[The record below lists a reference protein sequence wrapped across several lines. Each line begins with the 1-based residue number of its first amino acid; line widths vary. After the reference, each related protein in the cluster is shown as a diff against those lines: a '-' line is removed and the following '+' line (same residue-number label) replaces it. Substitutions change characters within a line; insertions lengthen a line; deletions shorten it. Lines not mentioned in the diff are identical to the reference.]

1 MHLFY
6 FIYFIY
12 LEYPSS
18 GPVLSIVLYMLKA
31 CLAASRT
38 RLSQHLLEQPVLP
51 HPGLPGILLTSYQCS
66 GSESGCGSTGST
78 CFCAFRI
85 RIH

>member
-1 MHLFY
+1 MHLFIL
-6 FIYFIY
+6 FILFN
-12 LEYPSS
+12 LENPSS

-51 HPGLPGILLTSYQCS
+51 HPGLPGTVSDTLLNNQ
-66 GSESGCGSTGST
+66 
-78 CFCAFRI
+78 R
-85 RIH
+85 R